1 MNNKLKQKIMKKT
14 LLIIA
19 ILFTSVTLYA
29 KTPLEKL
36 KKLADKV
43 ECEHKEYTE
52 KDWEKIAKEYS
63 CIVEE
68 FNKKEN
74 TKEDLKE
81 FGRQRGRIK
90 GYMTKK
96 NLNKFGKKVEKFANE
111 LSGGVEGFLE
121 TIETIIEE

>member
-1 MNNKLKQKIMKKT
+1 MKKI

-43 ECEHKEYTE
+43 ECEHKEYND
-52 KDWEKIAKEYS
+52 KDWEKIAKEYNN
-63 CIVEE
+63 IVED
-68 FNKKEN
+68 FNRKEN

-81 FGRQRGRIK
+81 FGRQKGRIK
-90 GYMTKK
+90 GYMTKN
-96 NLNKFGKKVEKFANE
+96 NLKKWSKQVEKFANE
-111 LSGGVEGFLE
+111 LSGGVEGFFE

>member
-1 MNNKLKQKIMKKT
+1 MKKI

-96 NLNKFGKKVEKFANE
+96 TLKKWSNQVEEYANE
-111 LSGGVEGFLE
+111 LGGGIEGFFE
-121 TIETIIEE
+121 TIGDFIDE